1 MPVINPGTAAQRE
14 LCFFHFCI
22 FPLGSMAAWNI
33 SLPCTNL
40 CADTIVY
47 GLEQWLGA
55 EKSIWVKNNLV
66 PENKLYF

>member
-1 MPVINPGTAAQRE
+1 MPGLNA
-14 LCFFHFCI
+14 
-22 FPLGSMAAWNI
+22 

-40 CADTIVY
+40 CADTIVH